1 MSFEASSAGYERLH
15 TIVVSLGMEISDA
28 LLSALHHE
36 VEACRQEQKE
46 QLAVVGPILLGI
58 DAVVRHIDEIRVHTD
73 ARAFSLLNE
82 LVQAYRLITVE
93 HSTIGQQGQQEV
105 WSIASEA
112 LNKVL
117 TWQHSCIQ
125 ESLAKVPNALVSTA
139 ANTAVNTVVSTGV
152 VSSEKIESSPF
163 DMQQDMQG
171 LLAVVRQEIAA
182 TGMMAIRESAA
193 LLELVHV
200 QKEGRDSVS
209 ADAQEASESS
219 SEQNEEFSS
228 VVRENIS
235 SLQQVLQQEVGRLRH
250 EFARD

>member
-1 MSFEASSAGYERLH
+1 
-15 TIVVSLGMEISDA
+15 A

-82 LVQAYRLITVE
+82 LVQAYRLVTVE
-93 HSTIGQQGQQEV
+93 QRTVGHQGQQEG
-105 WSIASEA
+105 WSIASET
-112 LNKVL
+112 LVKVF

-125 ESLAKVPNALVSTA
+125 ESLKKVPNAGDVF
-139 ANTAVNTVVSTGV
+139 
-152 VSSEKIESSPF
+152 SEKTESSAF
-163 DMQQDMQG
+163 DIKG
-171 LLAVVRQEIAA
+171 LLDVVRQEIAA

-200 QKEGRDSVS
+200 QKEGRYPVP
-209 ADAQEASESS
+209 ADTQEILEGASGKS
-219 SEQNEEFSS
+219 EEFSS

-235 SLQQVLQQEVGRLRH
+235 SLQQVLHQEVGRLRY
-250 EFARD
+250 EFSRD

>member
-1 MSFEASSAGYERLH
+1 MSVETSSTGYERLH
-15 TIVVSLGMEISDA
+15 TIVVALGMEISDA
-28 LLSALHHE
+28 ILSALHYE
-36 VEACRQEQKE
+36 VEACRQEQQE

-58 DAVVRHIDEIRVHTD
+58 DAVVRHIDEIRVLTD
-73 ARAFSLLNE
+73 FRAFSLLNE
-82 LVQAYRLITVE
+82 LVEAYRLITVE
-93 HSTIGQQGQQEV
+93 QRAVGQPGQPGQQEA

-117 TWQHSCIQ
+117 AWQHSCIQ
-125 ESLAKVPNALVSTA
+125 ESLKKVPNAA
-139 ANTAVNTVVSTGV
+139 ANTGA
-152 VSSEKIESSPF
+152 VSSEKIESSAF
-163 DMQQDMQG
+163 DIQG
-171 LLAVVRQEIAA
+171 LLGVVRQEIAA

-200 QKEGRDSVS
+200 QKEGRRSVS
-209 ADAQEASESS
+209 ADAQEVSARASEGASKK
-219 SEQNEEFSS
+219 NEEFSS